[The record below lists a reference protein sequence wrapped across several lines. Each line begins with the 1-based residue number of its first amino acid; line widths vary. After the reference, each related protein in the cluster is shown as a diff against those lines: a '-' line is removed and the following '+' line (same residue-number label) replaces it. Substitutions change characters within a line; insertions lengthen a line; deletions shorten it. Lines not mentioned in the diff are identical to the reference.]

1 MYGCVHSNCMFL
13 RCFNRYGPFPKSA
26 HMLSI
31 SGFNS
36 SLYYTGQ
43 IRLVGG
49 EYPSEGRLEIYFHD
63 QWGSISSSKYTNY
76 KVEADSAC
84 RQLGYTG
91 AVSYTI
97 GTM

>member
-1 MYGCVHSNCMFL
+1 MVLFPNQLTCC
-13 RCFNRYGPFPKSA
+13 PF
-26 HMLSI
+26 

-84 RQLGYTG
+84 HQLGYTG